1 MIYNNAYIPSLEAE
15 LESQNLRVVN
25 VDTIPLKEIK
35 RVNLDVQKE
44 RLDKA
49 VDESL
54 IEFLKNDIKKLINY
68 LKK

>member
-1 MIYNNAYIPSLEAE
+1 MIYNNAYIPSLEAQ

-25 VDTIPLKEIK
+25 VPTIPLKEIK